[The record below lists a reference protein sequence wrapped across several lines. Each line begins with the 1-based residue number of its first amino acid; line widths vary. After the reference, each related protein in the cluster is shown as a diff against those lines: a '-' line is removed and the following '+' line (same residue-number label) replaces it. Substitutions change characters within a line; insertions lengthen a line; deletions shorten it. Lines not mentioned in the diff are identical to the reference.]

1 MRVKLLILL
10 AFVVF
15 LPIPSIA
22 LAVVLSEVDLE
33 THLNQP
39 LSARIELR
47 QISMEDLDSLD
58 VQISEITDTV
68 TSNRHTVLNYEVV
81 TEGANHYLRISSR
94 DAIREPILSFVVELN
109 WARGHMIRNYALIID
124 PQ

>member
-1 MRVKLLILL
+1 MRVKPLILL

-15 LPIPSIA
+15 LPIPPHA
-22 LAVVLSEVDLE
+22 LALVLSDVELE

-39 LSARIELR
+39 LSARIRLQ
-47 QISMEDLDSLD
+47 QISAEELDGLD
-58 VQISEITDTV
+58 IRISEITDTV
-68 TSNRHTVLNYEVV
+68 TSRRQIILKHEVV
-81 TEGANHYLRISSR
+81 TEGSNHYLVISSR

-109 WARGHMIRNYALIID
+109 WAAGHLIRNYALIID